1 MHLVYMGFVSDLVS
15 GESSDGYSELTDADL
30 RGSTSGLS
38 VVFVDVKSQDDI
50 VNVKEVLNDGTIAIL
65 DIAYIESNGLSLESV
80 YSEVESTVES
90 VNGDLVHKKGN
101 DILVATPRDVPILR
115 EKL

>member
-1 MHLVYMGFVSDLVS
+1 MGLVSDLVS
-15 GESSDGYSELTDADL
+15 GESSNGYSELTDADL
-30 RGSTSGLS
+30 SGGSESNLS

-50 VNVKEVLNDGTIAIL
+50 VNVKEALNNGTMVIL
-65 DIAYIESNGLSLESV
+65 DIAYIESNGMSLESV
-80 YSEVESTVES
+80 YSELQKTVDS

-101 DILVATPRDVPILR
+101 DIVVATPRDVPILR